1 MKVSKISVLLL
12 TLLLGIVSVFHSTLP
27 IVSSDMVDNT
37 SVTLKHYHYDTI
49 DYCMRA
55 SDVTFQLNEIISM
68 DEDQLKQEII
78 RKSEPVMLFRKSDL
92 DMTLWPNYSVTI
104 SDLDISQLK
113 REPSQVG
120 TPVTYTLP
128 SVTEGILS
136 QLQILVYIVGNTM
149 PDSSTS
155 SIDPSSTMNSSFSSS
170 TELGSSTEVNRTTD
184 SGSLTDPSGLTPDSG
199 LVRPELSTSSPS
211 SSDYRKSVAD
221 SSTPP
226 GLFSGSSNLNV
237 SQSYL
242 EIKQDTVVESSKT
255 APDDKTSS
263 DQSVPELVEGSL
275 DKDKVAHSDYDD
287 LEKSQ
292 IGNVA
297 TKIAIVS
304 LGVGNGLMAV
314 TVISDIRVVRWYYK
328 MKRQY

>member
-12 TLLLGIVSVFHSTLP
+12 TLLLGIASVFHSTLP
-27 IVSSDMVDNT
+27 IVSSDTVDNT

-113 REPSQVG
+113 REPSQAG
-120 TPVTYTLP
+120 TPVIYTLP

-136 QLQILVYIVGNTM
+136 QLQILVYIVDNTM

-184 SGSLTDPSGLTPDSG
+184 SGSLTDPSGL
-199 LVRPELSTSSPS
+199 VRPELSTSSSS

-226 GLFSGSSNLNV
+226 GLFSGSLV
-237 SQSYL
+237 SR
-242 EIKQDTVVESSKT
+242 
-255 APDDKTSS
+255 
-263 DQSVPELVEGSL
+263 
-275 DKDKVAHSDYDD
+275 
-287 LEKSQ
+287 
-292 IGNVA
+292 
-297 TKIAIVS
+297 
-304 LGVGNGLMAV
+304 
-314 TVISDIRVVRWYYK
+314 IRK
-328 MKRQY
+328 

>member
-12 TLLLGIVSVFHSTLP
+12 TLLLGIASVFHSTLP
-27 IVSSDMVDNT
+27 IVSSDTVDNT
-37 SVTLKHYHYDTI
+37 SVTLKHYHHDTI

-113 REPSQVG
+113 REPSQAG

-128 SVTEGILS
+128 SVTGDILS

-184 SGSLTDPSGLTPDSG
+184 SGSLTDPSGL
-199 LVRPELSTSSPS
+199 VRPELSTSSSS

-255 APDDKTSS
+255 ASDDKTSS

-297 TKIAIVS
+297 K
-304 LGVGNGLMAV
+304 
-314 TVISDIRVVRWYYK
+314 K
-328 MKRQY
+328 

>member
-12 TLLLGIVSVFHSTLP
+12 TLLLGIVSVFYSTLP
-27 IVSSDMVDNT
+27 IVSSDTVDNT

-92 DMTLWPNYSVTI
+92 DMTLWPNYNVTI

-113 REPSQVG
+113 REPSQAG

-128 SVTEGILS
+128 SVTGDILS

-155 SIDPSSTMNSSFSSS
+155 STDSSGTTNSSSLTESSS
-170 TELGSSTEVNRTTD
+170 SISDSS
-184 SGSLTDPSGLTPDSG
+184 
-199 LVRPELSTSSPS
+199 LVRPELSTSSSS
-211 SSDYRKSVAD
+211 SSDYRKSVPLVYLAD
-221 SSTPP
+221 LIT
-226 GLFSGSSNLNV
+226 
-237 SQSYL
+237 
-242 EIKQDTVVESSKT
+242 
-255 APDDKTSS
+255 
-263 DQSVPELVEGSL
+263 
-275 DKDKVAHSDYDD
+275 
-287 LEKSQ
+287 
-292 IGNVA
+292 
-297 TKIAIVS
+297 
-304 LGVGNGLMAV
+304 
-314 TVISDIRVVRWYYK
+314 
-328 MKRQY
+328 

>member
-12 TLLLGIVSVFHSTLP
+12 TLLLGIASVFNSTLP
-27 IVSSDMVDNT
+27 IVSSDTVDNT
-37 SVTLKHYHYDTI
+37 SVTLKRYHHDTI
-49 DYCMRA
+49 DYCMGA

-113 REPSQVG
+113 REPSQAG

-155 SIDPSSTMNSSFSSS
+155 STDSSGTTNSSSESSS
-170 TELGSSTEVNRTTD
+170 SISDSS
-184 SGSLTDPSGLTPDSG
+184 
-199 LVRPELSTSSPS
+199 LVRPELSTSSSS
-211 SSDYRKSVAD
+211 SSDYRKSVVD

-226 GLFSGSSNLNV
+226 SLFSGSNNLNV
-237 SQSYL
+237 SQSCS
-242 EIKQDTVVESSKT
+242 EIKQDTVVETSKI

-263 DQSVPELVEGSL
+263 NQSVPELVGGSS

-287 LEKSQ
+287 LEKKSQ
-292 IGNVA
+292 IGSVA
-297 TKIAIVS
+297 RKIAIVS
-304 LGVGNGLMAV
+304 LGVGNSFMAV
-314 TVISDIRVVRWYYK
+314 TIISDIRVVLWYYK
-328 MKRQY
+328 MKQ

>member
-12 TLLLGIVSVFHSTLP
+12 TLLLGIASVFHSTLP
-27 IVSSDMVDNT
+27 IVSSDTVDNT

-92 DMTLWPNYSVTI
+92 DMTLWPRYSVTI

-136 QLQILVYIVGNTM
+136 QLQILVYIVDNTM

-155 SIDPSSTMNSSFSSS
+155 STDSSGTTNSSFSSS

-184 SGSLTDPSGLTPDSG
+184 SGSLTDPSGL
-199 LVRPELSTSSPS
+199 VRPELSTSSSS
-211 SSDYRKSVAD
+211 SSDYRKSVVD

-226 GLFSGSSNLNV
+226 GLFSGSNNLNV
-237 SQSYL
+237 SQSYS
-242 EIKQDTVVESSKT
+242 EIKQDTVVESSKI

-263 DQSVPELVEGSL
+263 NQSVPELVEGSS

-287 LEKSQ
+287 LEESQ
-292 IGNVA
+292 IGSVA
-297 TKIAIVS
+297 RKIAMVS
-304 LGVGNGLMAV
+304 LGVGNSLMAV
-314 TVISDIRVVRWYYK
+314 TIISDIRVVLWYYK
-328 MKRQY
+328 MKRHC

>member
-12 TLLLGIVSVFHSTLP
+12 TLLLGIASVFHSTLP
-27 IVSSDMVDNT
+27 IVSSDTVDNT

-113 REPSQVG
+113 REPSQTG

-155 SIDPSSTMNSSFSSS
+155 STDSSGTTNSSSLTESSS
-170 TELGSSTEVNRTTD
+170 SISDSS
-184 SGSLTDPSGLTPDSG
+184 
-199 LVRPELSTSSPS
+199 LVRPELSTSSSS
-211 SSDYRKSVAD
+211 SSDYKKSVVD
-221 SSTPP
+221 SSTLPS
-226 GLFSGSSNLNV
+226 LFSGSNNLNV
-237 SQSYL
+237 SQSCS
-242 EIKQDTVVESSKT
+242 EIKQDTVVETSKI

-263 DQSVPELVEGSL
+263 NQSVPELVGGSS

-287 LEKSQ
+287 LEKKSQ
-292 IGNVA
+292 IGSVA
-297 TKIAIVS
+297 RKIAIVS
-304 LGVGNGLMAV
+304 LGVGNSFMAV
-314 TVISDIRVVRWYYK
+314 TIISDIRVVLWYYK
-328 MKRQY
+328 MKQ

>member
-12 TLLLGIVSVFHSTLP
+12 TLLLGIASVFHSTLP
-27 IVSSDMVDNT
+27 IVSSDTVDNT

-92 DMTLWPNYSVTI
+92 DMTLWPRYSVTI

-136 QLQILVYIVGNTM
+136 QLQILVYIVDNTM

-155 SIDPSSTMNSSFSSS
+155 STDSSGTTNSSSLTESSS
-170 TELGSSTEVNRTTD
+170 SISDSS
-184 SGSLTDPSGLTPDSG
+184 
-199 LVRPELSTSSPS
+199 LVRPELSTSSSS
-211 SSDYRKSVAD
+211 SSDYRKSVVD

-226 GLFSGSSNLNV
+226 GLFSGSNNLNV
-237 SQSYL
+237 SQSYS
-242 EIKQDTVVESSKT
+242 EIKQDTVVETSKI

-263 DQSVPELVEGSL
+263 NQSVPELVGGSS

-287 LEKSQ
+287 LEESQ
-292 IGNVA
+292 IGSVA
-297 TKIAIVS
+297 RKIAMVS
-304 LGVGNGLMAV
+304 LGVGNSLMAV
-314 TVISDIRVVRWYYK
+314 TIISDIRVVLWYYK
-328 MKRQY
+328 MKRQC

>member
-12 TLLLGIVSVFHSTLP
+12 TLLLGIASVFHSTLP
-27 IVSSDMVDNT
+27 IVSSDTVDNT
-37 SVTLKHYHYDTI
+37 SVTLKHYHHDTI

-92 DMTLWPNYSVTI
+92 DMTLWPRYSVTI

-113 REPSQVG
+113 REPSQAG

-136 QLQILVYIVGNTM
+136 QLQILVYIVDNTM

-155 SIDPSSTMNSSFSSS
+155 STDSSGTTNSSSLTESSS
-170 TELGSSTEVNRTTD
+170 SISDSS
-184 SGSLTDPSGLTPDSG
+184 
-199 LVRPELSTSSPS
+199 LVRPELSTSSSS
-211 SSDYRKSVAD
+211 SSDYRKSVVD

-226 GLFSGSSNLNV
+226 SLFSGSNNLNV
-237 SQSYL
+237 SQSYS
-242 EIKQDTVVESSKT
+242 EIKQDTVVESSKI

-263 DQSVPELVEGSL
+263 NQSVPELVEGSS

-287 LEKSQ
+287 LEESQ
-292 IGNVA
+292 IGSVA
-297 TKIAIVS
+297 KKIAIVS

-314 TVISDIRVVRWYYK
+314 TVISDIRVVLWYYK
-328 MKRQY
+328 MKRHC

>member
-12 TLLLGIVSVFHSTLP
+12 TLLLGIASVFHSTLP
-27 IVSSDMVDNT
+27 IVSSDTVDNT

-184 SGSLTDPSGLTPDSG
+184 SGSLTDPSGL
-199 LVRPELSTSSPS
+199 VRPELSTSSSS

-226 GLFSGSSNLNV
+226 GLFSGSSNLNA

-297 TKIAIVS
+297 KKIAIVS

-314 TVISDIRVVRWYYK
+314 TVISDIRVVLWYYK
-328 MKRQY
+328 MKW

>member
-12 TLLLGIVSVFHSTLP
+12 TLLLGIASVFHSTLP
-27 IVSSDMVDNT
+27 IVSSDTVDNT
-37 SVTLKHYHYDTI
+37 SVTLKHYHHDTI

-184 SGSLTDPSGLTPDSG
+184 SGSLTDPSGL
-199 LVRPELSTSSPS
+199 VRPELSTSSSS

-255 APDDKTSS
+255 ASDDKTSS

-297 TKIAIVS
+297 KKIAIVS

-314 TVISDIRVVRWYYK
+314 TVISDIRVVLWYYK
-328 MKRQY
+328 MKRHC

>member
-113 REPSQVG
+113 REPSQAG

-128 SVTEGILS
+128 SVTEDILS
-136 QLQILVYIVGNTM
+136 QLQILVYIVDNTI

-184 SGSLTDPSGLTPDSG
+184 SGSLTDPND
-199 LVRPELSTSSPS
+199 LVRPELSTSSSS

-255 APDDKTSS
+255 ASDDKTSS

-297 TKIAIVS
+297 KKIAIVS

-314 TVISDIRVVRWYYK
+314 TVISDIRVVLWYYK
-328 MKRQY
+328 MKRHC

>member
-1 MKVSKISVLLL
+1 MKISKISKISVLLL
-12 TLLLGIVSVFHSTLP
+12 TLLLGIASVFHSTLP
-27 IVSSDMVDNT
+27 IVSSDTVDNT
-37 SVTLKHYHYDTI
+37 SVTLKHYHHDTT

-92 DMTLWPNYSVTI
+92 DMTLWPRYSVTI

-113 REPSQVG
+113 REPSQAG

-136 QLQILVYIVGNTM
+136 QLQILVYIVDNTI

-155 SIDPSSTMNSSFSSS
+155 STDSSGTTNSSSLTESSS
-170 TELGSSTEVNRTTD
+170 SISDSS
-184 SGSLTDPSGLTPDSG
+184 
-199 LVRPELSTSSPS
+199 LVRPELSTSSSS

-226 GLFSGSSNLNV
+226 SLFSGSNNPNV
-237 SQSYL
+237 SQSYS
-242 EIKQDTVVESSKT
+242 ETKQDTVVESSKT
-255 APDDKTSS
+255 APGDKTSS
-263 DQSVPELVEGSL
+263 DQSVPELVGGSS
-275 DKDKVAHSDYDD
+275 DKEKVAHSDYDD
-287 LEKSQ
+287 LEKHQ

-297 TKIAIVS
+297 RKIAKVS
-304 LGVGNGLMAV
+304 LGVGNSLMAV
-314 TVISDIRVVRWYYK
+314 TIISDIRVVLWYYK
-328 MKRQY
+328 MKR

>member
-12 TLLLGIVSVFHSTLP
+12 TLLLGIASVFHSTLP
-27 IVSSDMVDNT
+27 IVSSDTVDNT
-37 SVTLKHYHYDTI
+37 SVTLKHYDTI

-92 DMTLWPNYSVTI
+92 DMTLWPRYSVTI

-155 SIDPSSTMNSSFSSS
+155 STDSNGTTNSSSLTESSS
-170 TELGSSTEVNRTTD
+170 SISDSS
-184 SGSLTDPSGLTPDSG
+184 
-199 LVRPELSTSSPS
+199 LVRPELSTSSSS
-211 SSDYRKSVAD
+211 SSDYKKSVVD

-226 GLFSGSSNLNV
+226 SLFSGSNNLNV
-237 SQSYL
+237 SQSCS
-242 EIKQDTVVESSKT
+242 EIKQDTVVETSKI

-263 DQSVPELVEGSL
+263 NQSVPELVGGSS

-287 LEKSQ
+287 LEKKSQ
-292 IGNVA
+292 IGSVA
-297 TKIAIVS
+297 RKIAIVS
-304 LGVGNGLMAV
+304 LGVGNSFMAV
-314 TVISDIRVVRWYYK
+314 TIISDIRVVLWYYK
-328 MKRQY
+328 MKQ

>member
-12 TLLLGIVSVFHSTLP
+12 TLLLGIASVFHSTLP
-27 IVSSDMVDNT
+27 IISSDTVDNT
-37 SVTLKHYHYDTI
+37 SVTLKHYHHDTI

-92 DMTLWPNYSVTI
+92 DMTLWPNYSVAI

-113 REPSQVG
+113 REPSQAG

-128 SVTEGILS
+128 SVTGDILS
-136 QLQILVYIVGNTM
+136 QLQILVYIVDNTM

-155 SIDPSSTMNSSFSSS
+155 SIDPSSTMNS
-170 TELGSSTEVNRTTD
+170 GSS
-184 SGSLTDPSGLTPDSG
+184 TDPSGLTPDSG
-199 LVRPELSTSSPS
+199 LVRPELSTSSSS
-211 SSDYRKSVAD
+211 SSDYRESVAD

-226 GLFSGSSNLNV
+226 GLFNGSSNLNV

-242 EIKQDTVVESSKT
+242 ETKQDTVVETSKI

-263 DQSVPELVEGSL
+263 NQSVPELVGGSS
-275 DKDKVAHSDYDD
+275 DKDKVAHSDHDD

-292 IGNVA
+292 IGSVA
-297 TKIAIVS
+297 RKIAIVS
-304 LGVGNGLMAV
+304 LGVGNSFMAV
-314 TVISDIRVVRWYYK
+314 TIISDIRVVLWYYK
-328 MKRQY
+328 MKQ

>member
-12 TLLLGIVSVFHSTLP
+12 TLLLGIASVFHSTLP
-27 IVSSDMVDNT
+27 IVSSDTVDNT

-78 RKSEPVMLFRKSDL
+78 RKSEPVMLLRKSDL

-113 REPSQVG
+113 REPSQAG

-128 SVTEGILS
+128 SVTEDILS
-136 QLQILVYIVGNTM
+136 QLQILVYIVDNTI

-184 SGSLTDPSGLTPDSG
+184 SGSLTDPSGL
-199 LVRPELSTSSPS
+199 VRPELSTSSSS

-226 GLFSGSSNLNV
+226 GLFSRSNNLNV
-237 SQSYL
+237 SQSYS
-242 EIKQDTVVESSKT
+242 EIKQDTVVESSKI

-263 DQSVPELVEGSL
+263 NQSVPELVEGSS

-297 TKIAIVS
+297 RKIAMVS
-304 LGVGNGLMAV
+304 LGVGNSLMAV
-314 TVISDIRVVRWYYK
+314 TIISDIRVVLWYYK
-328 MKRQY
+328 MKRHC

>member
-12 TLLLGIVSVFHSTLP
+12 TLLLGIASVFHSTLP
-27 IVSSDMVDNT
+27 IVSSDTVDNT
-37 SVTLKHYHYDTI
+37 SVTLKHYHHDTI

-68 DEDQLKQEII
+68 DEDQLKKEII

-184 SGSLTDPSGLTPDSG
+184 SGSLTDPSGL
-199 LVRPELSTSSPS
+199 VRPELSTSSSS
-211 SSDYRKSVAD
+211 SSDYRKSVVD
-221 SSTPP
+221 SSTPSS
-226 GLFSGSSNLNV
+226 LFSGSNNLNV
-237 SQSYL
+237 SQSCS
-242 EIKQDTVVESSKT
+242 EIKQDTVVESSKI

-263 DQSVPELVEGSL
+263 NQRVPELVGGSS

-297 TKIAIVS
+297 KKIAIVS

-314 TVISDIRVVRWYYK
+314 TVISDIRVVLWYYK
-328 MKRQY
+328 MKRHC

>member
-12 TLLLGIVSVFHSTLP
+12 TLLLGIVSVFYSTLP
-27 IVSSDMVDNT
+27 IVSSDTVDNT

-113 REPSQVG
+113 REPSQAG

-128 SVTEGILS
+128 SVTGDILS

-149 PDSSTS
+149 PDSPTS
-155 SIDPSSTMNSSFSSS
+155 STDSSGTTNSSSLTESSS
-170 TELGSSTEVNRTTD
+170 SISDSS
-184 SGSLTDPSGLTPDSG
+184 
-199 LVRPELSTSSPS
+199 LVRPELSTSSSS
-211 SSDYRKSVAD
+211 SSDYRKSVVD

-226 GLFSGSSNLNV
+226 SLFSGSNNLNV
-237 SQSYL
+237 SQSRS
-242 EIKQDTVVESSKT
+242 ETKQDAVVETSKI

-263 DQSVPELVEGSL
+263 NQSVPELVGGSS
-275 DKDKVAHSDYDD
+275 DKDKVAHSDYDV

-292 IGNVA
+292 IGSVA
-297 TKIAIVS
+297 RKIAIVS
-304 LGVGNGLMAV
+304 LGVGNSFMAV
-314 TVISDIRVVRWYYK
+314 TIISDIRVVLWYYK
-328 MKRQY
+328 MKQ

>member
-12 TLLLGIVSVFHSTLP
+12 TLLLGIASVFHSTLP
-27 IVSSDMVDNT
+27 IVSSDTVDNT

-92 DMTLWPNYSVTI
+92 DMTLWPRYSVTI

-113 REPSQVG
+113 REPSQAG
-120 TPVTYTLP
+120 TPVIYTLP

-136 QLQILVYIVGNTM
+136 QLQILVYIVDNTM

-184 SGSLTDPSGLTPDSG
+184 SGSLTDPSGL
-199 LVRPELSTSSPS
+199 VRPELSTSSSS

-297 TKIAIVS
+297 KKIAIVS

-314 TVISDIRVVRWYYK
+314 TVISDIRVVLWYYK
-328 MKRQY
+328 MKRHC

>member
-12 TLLLGIVSVFHSTLP
+12 TLLLGIASVFHSTLP
-27 IVSSDMVDNT
+27 IVSSDTVDNT

-78 RKSEPVMLFRKSDL
+78 RKSEPVMLLRKSDL

-113 REPSQVG
+113 REPSQAG

-128 SVTEGILS
+128 SVTGDILS

-184 SGSLTDPSGLTPDSG
+184 SGSLTDPSGL
-199 LVRPELSTSSPS
+199 VRPELSTSSSS

-255 APDDKTSS
+255 ASDDKTSS

-275 DKDKVAHSDYDD
+275 DKDKVADSDYDD

-297 TKIAIVS
+297 KKIAIVS
-304 LGVGNGLMAV
+304 LGIGNGLMAV
-314 TVISDIRVVRWYYK
+314 TVISDIRVVLWYYK
-328 MKRQY
+328 MKRHC

>member
-12 TLLLGIVSVFHSTLP
+12 TLLLGIASVFHSTLP
-27 IVSSDMVDNT
+27 IVSSDTVDNT
-37 SVTLKHYHYDTI
+37 SVTLKHYDTI

-92 DMTLWPNYSVTI
+92 DMTLWPRYSVTI

-136 QLQILVYIVGNTM
+136 QLQILVYIVDNTM

-155 SIDPSSTMNSSFSSS
+155 STDSNGTTNSSSLTESSS
-170 TELGSSTEVNRTTD
+170 SISDSS
-184 SGSLTDPSGLTPDSG
+184 
-199 LVRPELSTSSPS
+199 LVRPELSTSSSS
-211 SSDYRKSVAD
+211 SSDYKKSVVD

-226 GLFSGSSNLNV
+226 SLFSGSNNLNV
-237 SQSYL
+237 SQSCS
-242 EIKQDTVVESSKT
+242 EIKQDTVVETSKI

-263 DQSVPELVEGSL
+263 NQSVPELVGGSS

-287 LEKSQ
+287 LEKKSQ
-292 IGNVA
+292 IGSVA
-297 TKIAIVS
+297 RKIAIVS
-304 LGVGNGLMAV
+304 LGVGNSFMAV
-314 TVISDIRVVRWYYK
+314 TIISDIRVVLWYYK
-328 MKRQY
+328 MKQ

>member
-12 TLLLGIVSVFHSTLP
+12 TLLLGIASVFHSTLP
-27 IVSSDMVDNT
+27 IVSSDTVDNT
-37 SVTLKHYHYDTI
+37 SVTLKHYDTI

-92 DMTLWPNYSVTI
+92 DMTLWPRYSVTI

-136 QLQILVYIVGNTM
+136 QLQILVYIVDNTM

-155 SIDPSSTMNSSFSSS
+155 STDSSGTTNSSSLTESSS
-170 TELGSSTEVNRTTD
+170 SISDSS
-184 SGSLTDPSGLTPDSG
+184 
-199 LVRPELSTSSPS
+199 LVRPELSTSSSS
-211 SSDYRKSVAD
+211 SSDYRKSVVD

-226 GLFSGSSNLNV
+226 GLFSGSNNLNV
-237 SQSYL
+237 SQSYS
-242 EIKQDTVVESSKT
+242 EIKQDTVVESSKI

-263 DQSVPELVEGSL
+263 NQSVPELVEGSL

-297 TKIAIVS
+297 KKIAIVS

-314 TVISDIRVVRWYYK
+314 TVISDIRVVLWYYK
-328 MKRQY
+328 MKRHC

>member
-12 TLLLGIVSVFHSTLP
+12 TLLLGIASVFHSTLL
-27 IVSSDMVDNT
+27 IVSSDTVDNT

-113 REPSQVG
+113 REPSQAG

-128 SVTEGILS
+128 SVTGDILS

-184 SGSLTDPSGLTPDSG
+184 SGSLTDPSGL
-199 LVRPELSTSSPS
+199 VRPELSTSSSS

-255 APDDKTSS
+255 ASDDKTSS

-297 TKIAIVS
+297 KKIAIVS

-314 TVISDIRVVRWYYK
+314 TVISDIRVVLWYYK
-328 MKRQY
+328 MKW

>member
-12 TLLLGIVSVFHSTLP
+12 TLLLGIASVFHSTLP
-27 IVSSDMVDNT
+27 IVSSDTVDNT

-55 SDVTFQLNEIISM
+55 SDVTFQLDEIISM

-78 RKSEPVMLFRKSDL
+78 RKSEPAMLFRKSDL

-113 REPSQVG
+113 REPSQAG

-155 SIDPSSTMNSSFSSS
+155 PTDSSGTTNSSSLTESSS
-170 TELGSSTEVNRTTD
+170 SISDSS
-184 SGSLTDPSGLTPDSG
+184 
-199 LVRPELSTSSPS
+199 LVRPELSTSSSS
-211 SSDYRKSVAD
+211 SSDYRKSVVD

-226 GLFSGSSNLNV
+226 SLFSGSNNLNV
-237 SQSYL
+237 SQSYS
-242 EIKQDTVVESSKT
+242 EIKQDTVVKSSKT

-297 TKIAIVS
+297 RKIAMVS
-304 LGVGNGLMAV
+304 LGVGNSLMAV
-314 TVISDIRVVRWYYK
+314 TIISDIRVVLWYYK
-328 MKRQY
+328 MKRQC

>member
-12 TLLLGIVSVFHSTLP
+12 TLLLGIASVFHSTLP
-27 IVSSDMVDNT
+27 IVSSDTVDNT

-113 REPSQVG
+113 REPSQAG
-120 TPVTYTLP
+120 TPVIYTLP
-128 SVTEGILS
+128 SVTGDILS

-184 SGSLTDPSGLTPDSG
+184 SGSLTDPSGL
-199 LVRPELSTSSPS
+199 VRPELSTSSSS

-255 APDDKTSS
+255 ASDDKTSS

-297 TKIAIVS
+297 KKIAIVS

-314 TVISDIRVVRWYYK
+314 TVISDIRVVLWYYK
-328 MKRQY
+328 MKRHC

>member
-12 TLLLGIVSVFHSTLP
+12 TLLLGIASVFHSTLP
-27 IVSSDMVDNT
+27 IISSDTVDNT
-37 SVTLKHYHYDTI
+37 SVTLKHYHHDTI

-92 DMTLWPNYSVTI
+92 DMTLWPNYSVAI

-113 REPSQVG
+113 REPSQAG

-128 SVTEGILS
+128 SVTGDILS
-136 QLQILVYIVGNTM
+136 QLQILVYIVDNTM

-170 TELGSSTEVNRTTD
+170 TELGSSTEVSRATD
-184 SGSLTDPSGLTPDSG
+184 SGSSTDPSGLTPDSG
-199 LVRPELSTSSPS
+199 LVRPELSTSSSS
-211 SSDYRKSVAD
+211 SSDYRESVAD

-226 GLFSGSSNLNV
+226 GLFNGSSNLNV

-242 EIKQDTVVESSKT
+242 ETKQDTVVETSKI

-263 DQSVPELVEGSL
+263 NQSVPELVGGSS
-275 DKDKVAHSDYDD
+275 DKDKVAHSDHDD

-292 IGNVA
+292 IGSVA
-297 TKIAIVS
+297 RKIAIVS
-304 LGVGNGLMAV
+304 LGVGNSFMAV
-314 TVISDIRVVRWYYK
+314 TIISDIRVVLWYYK
-328 MKRQY
+328 MKQ

>member
-12 TLLLGIVSVFHSTLP
+12 TLLLGIASVFHSTLP
-27 IVSSDMVDNT
+27 IVSSDTVDNT

-113 REPSQVG
+113 REPSQAG

-155 SIDPSSTMNSSFSSS
+155 STDSSGTTNSSSLTESSS
-170 TELGSSTEVNRTTD
+170 SISDSS
-184 SGSLTDPSGLTPDSG
+184 
-199 LVRPELSTSSPS
+199 LVRPELSTSSSS
-211 SSDYRKSVAD
+211 SSDYRKSVVD

-226 GLFSGSSNLNV
+226 SLFSGSNNLNV
-237 SQSYL
+237 SQSYS
-242 EIKQDTVVESSKT
+242 EIKQDTVVKSSKT

-263 DQSVPELVEGSL
+263 DQSIPELVGGSS

-297 TKIAIVS
+297 KKIAIVS
-304 LGVGNGLMAV
+304 LGVGNSLMAV
-314 TVISDIRVVRWYYK
+314 TIISDIRVVLWYYK
-328 MKRQY
+328 MKRQC

>member
-12 TLLLGIVSVFHSTLP
+12 TLLLGIASVFHSTLP
-27 IVSSDMVDNT
+27 IVSSDTVDNT
-37 SVTLKHYHYDTI
+37 PVTLKRYHHDTI

-78 RKSEPVMLFRKSDL
+78 RKSEPVMLFQKSDL
-92 DMTLWPNYSVTI
+92 DMTLWPRYSVTI

-113 REPSQVG
+113 REPSKAG

-136 QLQILVYIVGNTM
+136 QLQILVYIVDNTI

-155 SIDPSSTMNSSFSSS
+155 STDSSGTTNSSSLTESSS
-170 TELGSSTEVNRTTD
+170 SISDSS
-184 SGSLTDPSGLTPDSG
+184 
-199 LVRPELSTSSPS
+199 LVRPELSTSSSS
-211 SSDYRKSVAD
+211 SSDYRKSLAD

-226 GLFSGSSNLNV
+226 SLFSGSNNQLYS
-237 SQSYL
+237 
-242 EIKQDTVVESSKT
+242 ETKQDTAVDSSKT

-263 DQSVPELVEGSL
+263 DQSVPELVGGSS
-275 DKDKVAHSDYDD
+275 DKEKVAHSDYDD

-297 TKIAIVS
+297 RKIAIVS
-304 LGVGNGLMAV
+304 LGIGNALMAV
-314 TVISDIRVVRWYYK
+314 TIISDIRVVLWY
-328 MKRQY
+328 

>member
-12 TLLLGIVSVFHSTLP
+12 TLLLGIASVFHSTLP
-27 IVSSDMVDNT
+27 IVSSDTVDNT

-55 SDVTFQLNEIISM
+55 SDVTFQLDEIISM

-113 REPSQVG
+113 REPSQAG

-184 SGSLTDPSGLTPDSG
+184 SGSLTDPSGL
-199 LVRPELSTSSPS
+199 VRPELSTSSSS

-297 TKIAIVS
+297 KKIAIVS
-304 LGVGNGLMAV
+304 LSVGNGLMAV
-314 TVISDIRVVRWYYK
+314 TVISDIRVVLWYYK
-328 MKRQY
+328 MKRHC

>member
-1 MKVSKISVLLL
+1 
-12 TLLLGIVSVFHSTLP
+12 
-27 IVSSDMVDNT
+27 
-37 SVTLKHYHYDTI
+37 
-49 DYCMRA
+49 MRA

-92 DMTLWPNYSVTI
+92 DMTLWPRYSVTI

-113 REPSQVG
+113 REPSQAG

-136 QLQILVYIVGNTM
+136 QLQILVYIVDNTI

-155 SIDPSSTMNSSFSSS
+155 STDSSGTTNSSSLTESSS
-170 TELGSSTEVNRTTD
+170 SISDSS
-184 SGSLTDPSGLTPDSG
+184 
-199 LVRPELSTSSPS
+199 LVRPELSTSSSS

-226 GLFSGSSNLNV
+226 SLFSGSNNPNV
-237 SQSYL
+237 SQSYS
-242 EIKQDTVVESSKT
+242 ETKQDTVVESSKT
-255 APDDKTSS
+255 APGDKTSS
-263 DQSVPELVEGSL
+263 DQSVPELVGE
-275 DKDKVAHSDYDD
+275 KVAHSDYDD
-287 LEKSQ
+287 LEKHQ

-297 TKIAIVS
+297 RKIAKVS
-304 LGVGNGLMAV
+304 LGVGNSLMAV
-314 TVISDIRVVRWYYK
+314 TIISDIRVVLWYYK
-328 MKRQY
+328 MKR

>member
-12 TLLLGIVSVFHSTLP
+12 TLLLGITSVFHSTLP
-27 IVSSDMVDNT
+27 IVSSDTVDNT

-55 SDVTFQLNEIISM
+55 SDVIFQLNEIISM

-113 REPSQVG
+113 REPSQAG

-184 SGSLTDPSGLTPDSG
+184 SGSLTDPSGL
-199 LVRPELSTSSPS
+199 VRPELSTSSSS

-297 TKIAIVS
+297 KKIAIVS

-314 TVISDIRVVRWYYK
+314 TVISDIRVVLWYYK
-328 MKRQY
+328 MKRHC

>member
-12 TLLLGIVSVFHSTLP
+12 TLLLGIASVFHSTLP
-27 IVSSDMVDNT
+27 IVSSDTVDNT

-55 SDVTFQLNEIISM
+55 SDVIFQLNEIISM

-113 REPSQVG
+113 REPSQAG

-184 SGSLTDPSGLTPDSG
+184 SGSLTDPSGL
-199 LVRPELSTSSPS
+199 VRPELSTSSSS

-297 TKIAIVS
+297 KKIAIVS

-314 TVISDIRVVRWYYK
+314 TVISDIRVVLWYYK
-328 MKRQY
+328 MKRHC